1 MPSEDLLAK
10 YADVAVR
17 VGIGLEKGDRLLIRS
32 SVEALDLTRII
43 VEQAY
48 TAGAANVDVL
58 WADDASSR
66 ARFSHGSAEAAEAI
80 SSGSSFL
87 LKAYEL
93 GDQIMSVTASD
104 PAAMAGQDL
113 AKIGQFQRI
122 NGEHLDPVFKAM
134 GAMEV
139 NWSIIAAA
147 SPAWAAKVFP
157 DAPEDEAVES
167 LWNAIF
173 RACRVDTDDPVG
185 SWREHLAKLGS
196 RANYLSAREY
206 TGLRYEGPGTDLTM
220 GLPDGALWEGG
231 SATSPGGRVFAPNL
245 PTEEV
250 FTIPHR
256 LKVNGTVRATK
267 PLSLFGNLVDGFS
280 FEVSDG
286 VVVGAAADQGQD
298 VLDEL
303 LATDPGSVRMGEAAM
318 VPQSSAVAREGL
330 VWSQTLYDEND
341 ACHIAIGRAY
351 PTCVQGG
358 VDMSPEEQEQ
368 AGINHSSVHVDFV
381 VGSDQ
386 LNVFGLTGNGR
397 EEAIIA
403 NGEWAFEV

>member
-17 VGIGLEKGDRLLIRS
+17 VGIGLEEGDRLLIRS
-32 SVEALDLTRII
+32 SVEALDLTRLI

-48 TAGAANVDVL
+48 AAGAVNVDVL

-66 ARFSHGSAEAAEAI
+66 ARFSHGSADAAEAI
-80 SSGSSFL
+80 SSASNFL

-93 GDQIMSVTASD
+93 GDQIMSVSASD
-104 PAAMAGQDL
+104 PAAMAGQDV
-113 AKIGQFQRI
+113 AKIGQYQRI
-122 NGEHLDPVFKAM
+122 NGEFLDPVFKAM
-134 GAMEV
+134 GAMQV
-139 NWSIIAAA
+139 KWSIIAAA

-157 DAPEDEAVES
+157 DAPEDDAVES
-167 LWNAIF
+167 LWDAIF
-173 RACRVDTDDPVG
+173 RACRIDADDPVE
-185 SWREHLAKLGS
+185 SWREHLANLRS
-196 RANYLSAREY
+196 RANYLSGREY

-220 GLPDGALWEGG
+220 GLPEGALWEGG
-231 SATSPGGRVFAPNL
+231 SVTSPSGRTFAPNI

-256 LKVNGTVRATK
+256 LKVDGIVRATK
-267 PLSLFGNLVDGFS
+267 PLSLFGNLVVELS

-286 VVVGAAADQGQD
+286 VVVGATAAQGQD

-358 VDMSPEEQEQ
+358 VDMSREEQEQ

-386 LNVFGLTGNGR
+386 LNVFGLTEDGR

-403 NGEWAFEV
+403 NGEWAFDA